1 MTVSQVY
8 TSTLAGSLLALGVK
22 YAGTHDEN
30 IKNLILKELDDLSR
44 LKITQNELAN
54 DPETKNSVDQ
64 YTYFTNLL
72 NSLMGVCLVMAGSF
86 DHESILV
93 CKKIRKKLE

>member
-1 MTVSQVY
+1 MKKINQKYYLVYNTEVIDFMTVSQVY

-44 LKITQNELAN
+44 LKIT
-54 DPETKNSVDQ
+54 
-64 YTYFTNLL
+64 
-72 NSLMGVCLVMAGSF
+72 
-86 DHESILV
+86 
-93 CKKIRKKLE
+93 